1 MKPSGR
7 FDPYMGSE
15 GAGKTPEGLKV
26 QSTSDQSAFYGGGG
40 VLGDGAFLPRKTKTN
55 WKL

>member
-26 QSTSDQSAFYGGGG
+26 PSTSDQSAFYGGGG